1 MLLAAGEISDWIE
14 GVVWLLIIGGS
25 VLAGIAKP
33 LIKKFGGEVPDEAE
47 KRREEASRP
56 QPARPAHPP
65 ARSMPA
71 RPRLQ
76 PATELSE
83 AEARPAQPVPPFVAT
98 SVPPTPRRPVAR
110 PSPSRS
116 VRAKPRAAAQHE
128 RDLSEHHLA
137 KFHSGLE
144 ERHLKA
150 AAPSEGVIHPGTE
163 AAHVDA
169 SVVSRVDEEMDAIRH
184 PTRTALRRAIV
195 MNEILG
201 PPISLR
207 PPNDR
212 F

>member
-14 GVVWLLIIGGS
+14 GVILLLVVGGS
-25 VLAGIAKP
+25 VLASIAKP

-47 KRREEASRP
+47 KRRGEASRP
-56 QPARPAHPP
+56 QPARP
-65 ARSMPA
+65 MPA
-71 RPRLQ
+71 RPRPQ

-83 AEARPAQPVPPFVAT
+83 AKARPAQPVPPFVAT

-116 VRAKPRAAAQHE
+116 VRVKPRAAAQHE

-137 KFHSGLE
+137 KFHSELE

-150 AAPSEGVIHPGTE
+150 ATPSEGVMHPGTE
-163 AAHVDA
+163 AAHVEA
-169 SVVSRVDEEMDAIRH
+169 SVVSHVDEEMDAIRH

-207 PPNDR
+207 PPDV
-212 F
+212 